1 MDWNN
6 LIADRN
12 MILSKH
18 YTSGRSDSI
27 RGIVLHHNAGNL
39 TIEDCYNVWQSREA
53 SAHYQVQG
61 DGLIGQLVND
71 WDTAWHAGNANS
83 WTIGIEH
90 ANNNFGPWTISD
102 AALESG
108 AHLVAAL
115 CRYYGLGRPTW
126 MGNVFPHS
134 HFMAT
139 ACPGEIAGSQN
150 AAYMNRAQE
159 WYDAM
164 VNGTDAGSAPTGTS
178 SGSSA
183 PSHPKPENLDIIP
196 VHYALRVLN
205 GSWWSE
211 VTNFNN
217 SDSEGY
223 AGSPNAKHDLLYA
236 YVDKGSLRYRT
247 HVLGGGWLPWVYKA
261 DKNDLINGVAGN
273 PGQVID
279 GVQFYY
285 TTPDGIAYRQAY
297 YRSQTTQRSGW
308 LPVCSDD
315 GTNGDGYD
323 GWAGMYGE
331 PLDRLQLCIATS
343 NPF

>member
-53 SAHYQVQG
+53 SAHYQVQD

-108 AHLVAAL
+108 AHLVASL

-164 VNGTDAGSAPTGTS
+164 ANGTDAGSAPTGTS
-178 SGSSA
+178 SGSSE
-183 PSHPKPENLDIIP
+183 PSSGGSSSGSQSSGVP
-196 VHYALRVLN
+196 VIMLQARTTDGTVLPATSYPDFAGWKAN
-205 GSWWSE
+205 GPIQFLSAWC
-211 VTNFNN
+211 
-217 SDSEGY
+217 SDS
-223 AGSPNAKHDLLYA
+223 AWRIDVQA
-236 YVDKGSLRYRT
+236 YTAAD
-247 HVLGGGWLPWVYKA
+247 GWLPWLVNPSNI
-261 DKNDLINGVAGN
+261 NDLDNGAVGN
-273 PGQVID
+273 NGPILGLKMYLYSPNADYAVHYQVNC
-279 GVQFYY
+279 GNGYY
-285 TTPDGIAYRQAY
+285 PE
-297 YRSQTTQRSGW
+297 QTDTDVKVGM
-308 LPVCSDD
+308 
-315 GTNGDGYD
+315 DGY
-323 GWAGMYGE
+323 AGD
-331 PLDRLQLCIATS
+331 LS
-343 NPF
+343 NPIYEVKAYIGGL